1 VTAVDPALRIV
12 GAALAGTLVLSG
24 CQSADDERSAAAAG
38 APAHAPTAGPVTS
51 PPAAAVPTL
60 SATVR
65 PSAAPKPG
73 APARPAPCRLFP
85 ADSIWHADVS
95 KLPVHRASAAYVGSI
110 GAGSHLHPD
119 FGSGLIDGSP
129 FGIPVTRVPAG
140 QRRVKVTFDYAG
152 ESDRGPY
159 PIPAD
164 ARVEGGPGG
173 SGDRHVI
180 LHDPAGCRLY
190 ELYAAERRGAG
201 WHAGSGAVYDL
212 RSNRLRPDGW
222 TSADAAGLPIMAG
235 LVRYEEVA
243 AGRVDHAI
251 RVTVPRSRAD
261 YVWPARHAASDRRD
275 ASLPPMGLRLRLKA
289 SVDISGLPRQA
300 RVIAQALKT
309 YGVIVADN
317 GSPWFISGTQD
328 SRWDNDALGAL
339 KDFTGAD
346 FEAVD
351 TLRLMADRN
360 SGRVRR

>member
-1 VTAVDPALRIV
+1 VTAVDLPLRAFGI
-12 GAALAGTLVLSG
+12 LLSGTLLLSG
-24 CQSADDERSAAAAG
+24 CQSGAEKGSAASGSEAR
-38 APAHAPTAGPVTS
+38 TAGSVT
-51 PPAAAVPTL
+51 PPSSAPPTL
-60 SATVR
+60 SATFR
-65 PSAAPKPG
+65 PSATPKPS
-73 APARPAPCRLFP
+73 APARTASCPLFP
-85 ADSIWHADVS
+85 ADNIWHADVS
-95 KLPVHRASAAYVGSI
+95 KLPVHRASAALVASI
-110 GAGSHLHPD
+110 GAGSHVHPD

-159 PIPAD
+159 PIPAN
-164 ARVEGGPGG
+164 ALVEGGSGG
-173 SGDRHVI
+173 GDRHVI
-180 LHDPAGCRLY
+180 LHDPVGCRLY
-190 ELYAAERRGAG
+190 ELYAAQRTGRG

-222 TSADAAGLPIMAG
+222 TSADATGLPIMAG

-243 AGRVDHAI
+243 SGRIDHAI
-251 RVTVPRSRAD
+251 RVTVPRSRGS
-261 YVWPARHAASDRRD
+261 YVWPARHAASERRD

-289 SVDISGLPRQA
+289 SVDISRLPRQA
-300 RVIAQALKT
+300 RVVAQALKT

-328 SRWDNDALGAL
+328 RRWNNDALGAL

-351 TLRLMADRN
+351 TSRLMVDRN
-360 SGRVRR
+360 SGRVRP